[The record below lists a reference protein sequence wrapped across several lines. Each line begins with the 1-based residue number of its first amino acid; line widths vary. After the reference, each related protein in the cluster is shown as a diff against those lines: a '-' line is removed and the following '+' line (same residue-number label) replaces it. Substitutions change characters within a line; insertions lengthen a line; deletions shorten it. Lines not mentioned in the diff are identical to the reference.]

1 MAAALKYGVGLAM
14 GIDHPALRVTLDPVP
29 PESRA
34 SLVADLA

>member
-1 MAAALKYGVGLAM
+1 VGLAM